1 MPAKNY
7 AFVDGICPN
16 CAGRGH
22 DPVWPRRSPGEL
34 CPTCK
39 GTGSVGY
46 YREVPDD
53 MRLKFNPTP
62 FSESLRATREASKV
76 SMRTL
81 AMHIGVSV
89 CRLSE
94 IERGFG
100 DAPTAEE
107 EKKIR
112 EWIGGGNA
120 E

>member
-7 AFVDGICPN
+7 AFVDRVCPKCN
-16 CAGRGH
+16 GEGGH
-22 DPVWPRRSPGEL
+22 PTSREVCPV
-34 CPTCK
+34 CK
-39 GTGSVGY
+39 GTGLVGSY
-46 YREVPDD
+46 EEVPDIH
-53 MRLKFNPTP
+53 LNFNPKP
-62 FSESLRATREASKV
+62 FSESLRGTRESRKV

-81 AMHIGVSV
+81 ALHLGIPV

-100 DAPTAEE
+100 DAPTPEE

>member
-7 AFVDGICPN
+7 AFVDGVCPN
-16 CAGRGH
+16 CAGRGYG
-22 DPVWPRRSPGEL
+22 PIWGRRTAARDM

-39 GTGSVGY
+39 GTGSVGN
-46 YREVPDD
+46 YREVPDIH
-53 MRLKFNPTP
+53 LKFNPTL
-62 FSESLRATREASKV
+62 FSKSLRATRESRKV

-81 AMHIGVSV
+81 ALHIGISV
-89 CRLSE
+89 WRLSE

-100 DAPTAEE
+100 DAPTPEE

>member
-7 AFVDGICPN
+7 AFVDRVCPVCN
-16 CAGRGH
+16 GEGGH
-22 DPVWPRRSPGEL
+22 PSISREV
-34 CPTCK
+34 CPECH
-39 GTGSVGY
+39 GSGLVGGY
-46 YREVPDD
+46 EEVPDIH
-53 MRLKFNPTP
+53 LKFNPTP
-62 FSESLRATREASKV
+62 FSESLRATRERRKV

-81 AMHIGVSV
+81 ALHIGVSV
-89 CRLSE
+89 CRLSD

-100 DAPTAEE
+100 DAPTPEE

>member
-16 CAGRGH
+16 CAGRGY

-46 YREVPDD
+46 YREAPDI
-53 MRLKFNPTP
+53 RPQFHPTP
-62 FSESLRATREASKV
+62 FSKSLRATREARKV

-89 CRLSE
+89 CRISD
-94 IERGFG
+94 IERGLG
-100 DAPTAEE
+100 DAPTPEE

-112 EWIGGGNA
+112 EWIG